1 MGEVK
6 CFRILADGFPN
17 PRNVFENKKP
27 PRLWRVKAETEGF
40 EPSIRSPVYTL
51 SPDRSGPLQPL
62 ERRHNRQAHISSSI
76 YFRLFFFFISL
87 SLLIAFDRLPN
98 TSK

>member
-1 MGEVK
+1 MKMTSHIGAWHSLTQER
-6 CFRILADGFPN
+6 FRKQKVAKV
-17 PRNVFENKKP
+17 R
-27 PRLWRVKAETEGF
+27 RVKAETEGF

-62 ERRHNRQAHISSSI
+62 ERRYNRQAHISSSI